1 MIIELLDFTFISC
14 RPLLLV
20 TPELM
25 PYRPSG
31 LDRDSYITGVRTGN
45 GRSAIHDVNA
55 RRDNL
60 PDNVFRYLKEQV
72 DKERFDSFAAEE
84 RRGKNQIGASK
95 GRRIVPPRDGMSVVE
110 AERLT
115 VQEEVDRKH
124 YELKAL
130 YEHERRQWEKELAE
144 RGIALEKAM

>member
-1 MIIELLDFTFISC
+1 
-14 RPLLLV
+14 
-20 TPELM
+20 M

-45 GRSAIHDVNA
+45 GRSALHDVNA

-84 RRGKNQIGASK
+84 RRGLNQIGASK
-95 GRRIVPPRDGMSVVE
+95 GRRIVPPRDGMSAME
-110 AERLT
+110 ADRLT
-115 VQEEVDRKH
+115 VQEDVNRKYH
-124 YELKAL
+124 KLKEL
-130 YEHERRQWEKELAE
+130 YERERRQWEEELAQ
-144 RGIALEKAM
+144 RGIALAKSL